1 MQARWWLDIALQ
13 GLETGFGGIMIMMNT
28 KEIMELGE
36 QYLMRNVGRIP
47 LAPVKGE
54 GARLWDADGREYL
67 DFVSGIAVN
76 SLGHCHP
83 AVVDAIC
90 RQAGKLIHCSN
101 LYYIEQQARL
111 ARLLV
116 ENSAL
121 DKAFFCNSGAEANEA
136 AIKLARKYAKL
147 KEGAEKFEIITA
159 LHSFHGRTLATVTAT
174 GQPKYH
180 KGFEPLP
187 QGFKYVPFND
197 LAALE
202 KAIGPA
208 TCAVL
213 LEPVQGEGGVNV
225 ASRHYLEGVQMLCR
239 EHGALLI
246 FDEVQTGLGRT
257 GRFLAYQH
265 FGVEPDILTLAKAL
279 GGGFPIGA
287 MLAKEDIAAA
297 FQPGDHASTFGG
309 NPLAC
314 AAALAAMEE
323 MLLGGVVENAASTG
337 AYLYEK
343 LKGLGKKYPFV
354 KEVRGLGLLLGMEL
368 TMEGKE
374 IVNGCLERGLLIN
387 CVNNS
392 VLRFI
397 PPLTITPDDVDRAV
411 AVLDQVMGRKNE

>member
-1 MQARWWLDIALQ
+1 
-13 GLETGFGGIMIMMNT
+13 MNT
-28 KEIMELGE
+28 KEIMELGD

-83 AVVDAIC
+83 AVVEAIC
-90 RQAGKLIHCSN
+90 RQAGTLIHCSN

-111 ARLLV
+111 ARLLA

-147 KEGAEKFEIITA
+147 TRGAEKFEIITA

-187 QGFKYVPFND
+187 GGFKYAPFND

-202 KAIGPA
+202 QLIGPA

-225 ASRHYLEGVQMLCR
+225 ATRHYLEGVQMLCR

-257 GRFLAYQH
+257 GRFLAHHH
-265 FGVEPDILTLAKAL
+265 FGVKPDILTLAKAL

-287 MLAKEDIAAA
+287 MLAREDVAGA

-323 MLLGGVVENAASTG
+323 ILLGGVLENAASTG
-337 AYLYEK
+337 AYLYDK
-343 LKGLGKKYPFV
+343 LKTLGGKYPCV
-354 KEVRGLGLLLGMEL
+354 REVRGLGLLLGLEL
-368 TMEGKE
+368 GLEGKE
-374 IVNGCLERGLLIN
+374 IVNGCQEKGLLIN
-387 CVNNS
+387 CVNNN

-397 PPLTITPDDVDRAV
+397 PPLTVTRGDVDRAQ
-411 AVLDQVMGRKNE
+411 AILEQVMVEKVGQCSN

>member
-1 MQARWWLDIALQ
+1 
-13 GLETGFGGIMIMMNT
+13 MNT
-28 KEIMELGE
+28 KEIMELGD

-83 AVVDAIC
+83 AVVEAIC
-90 RQAGKLIHCSN
+90 RQAGTLIHCSN

-111 ARLLV
+111 ARLLA

-147 KEGAEKFEIITA
+147 TRGAEKFEIITA

-187 QGFKYVPFND
+187 GGFKYAPFND

-202 KAIGPA
+202 QLIGPA

-225 ASRHYLEGVQMLCR
+225 ATRHYLEGVQMLCR

-257 GRFLAYQH
+257 GRFLAHHH
-265 FGVEPDILTLAKAL
+265 FGVKPDILTLAKAL

-287 MLAKEDIAAA
+287 MLAREDVAGA

-323 MLLGGVVENAASTG
+323 ILLGGVLENAASTG
-337 AYLYEK
+337 AYLYDK
-343 LKGLGKKYPFV
+343 LKTLGGKYPCV
-354 KEVRGLGLLLGMEL
+354 REVRGLGLLLGLEL
-368 TMEGKE
+368 GLEGKE
-374 IVNGCLERGLLIN
+374 IVNGCQEKGLLIN
-387 CVNNS
+387 CVNNN

-397 PPLTITPDDVDRAV
+397 PPLTVTRGDVDRAQ
-411 AVLDQVMGRKNE
+411 AILGQVMVEKVGQCSN